1 MKKLLKVTMMVSFV
15 IALSAC
21 GRMGDLTPAT
31 ANQSDSATTSSAA

>member
-1 MKKLLKVTMMVSFV
+1 MKKLLKVTMIVSFV

-31 ANQSDSATTSSAA
+31 ANQVSSATTFSAA